1 MNVKSG
7 ISRYVLPS
15 FFAAAMIMAPTACDD
30 DLGHQNN
37 KGEHI
42 VFNPVLTETWSG
54 AMSVDESS
62 PTTHCT
68 SVRELSG
75 GDSKMYLHTVVAEN
89 PAEKKAITSRGA
101 LIKDKSAFYKN
112 FSLSGVCYTGDYNE
126 AEVTPNYAF
135 DRCYS
140 TETGLKADDGMPLRW
155 PSGGKVRFFAFAPTR
170 EYFHKATGIEMLM
183 SSKDDNGSPKL
194 IYTVPKEVEKQID
207 LMTVSSDVTT
217 MASTVDLKFTH
228 ALTAIQ
234 IKCGDG
240 MLAFT
245 VTGVSICNIH
255 GTGTT
260 VIGSNEW
267 TDLKGPETY
276 SIEKDITLSAKDDAT
291 DKLHVDKDTPITGTD
306 NDNLT
311 FLLLPQ
317 TLPDDA
323 EMVITLKN
331 NEKPDDKIELT
342 ASLKGE
348 KWDAG
353 KIVSYSVSPN
363 DIKVS
368 PKLTLDKKGATDS
381 QEGDIMPYSGVW
393 YDATYTATAEITK
406 KDSKLTGLTIP
417 KDKIKFQYK
426 FSDESDWQDCPNSPT
441 EKDKGFLSIKLP
453 DGYVFNTI
461 QQKFTKTDEVGSKGS
476 PEPINKGYSETA
488 NCYLVDQAG
497 YYSLPLV
504 YGNGEKVSA
513 DIPGNG
519 LQYYPNHADQHMNP
533 DDLKSSSNDA
543 VLVWQD
549 SPDLIDPA
557 SVHIDNGN
565 IVFRIRKET
574 LAEGNAVVAVR
585 NSSKT
590 ILWSWHI
597 WVTPHKTDYY
607 ENTSAL
613 FTSETNVGTIK
624 HSYKFAPYNLG
635 WCDPHVAQPSKE
647 FMLQA
652 IIDMS
657 AYGINEKKTVE
668 IPGKFTLMEFKASNG
683 GDNTYYQWG
692 RKDPMLGGIYNNKTP
707 NYTYEKKGIEN
718 NWDYVEFTMENKQI
732 FNQYN
737 QDDCNYSFCKNP
749 GDVVDYSHEASK
761 GVTIGYAIQHP
772 YIFITNSY
780 DSEYPRNPADK
791 GKAFNY
797 RNHWHI
803 PYMHDPVLYLNKDK
817 HILFNAWNAEAKEAG
832 LDYNSEIDSEKEKA
846 PEQNVMPVTKSV
858 YDPCPP
864 GFKMPPI
871 GAWNSI
877 LEAKTS
883 NNISYSTNK
892 WTMTVG
898 GQSIEFPLTG
908 VRNYALRSVEW
919 TTVKPYIKTK
929 SDFDY
934 TSFYKTSMPAF
945 KILTFISS
953 ATIIAKKGDSA
964 YQTYIFCLDRNTRSV
979 EPTPDKPNYK
989 MYITASS
996 NSYGLSVR
1004 PVTSD
1009 SE

>member
-7 ISRYVLPS
+7 ISRYVIPS
-15 FFAAAMIMAPTACDD
+15 FFAAAMLMAPTACDD

-42 VFNPVLTETWSG
+42 VFNPVLTDTWSG

-89 PAEKKAITSRGA
+89 PAEKKTMTSRGA
-101 LIKDKSAFYKN
+101 LIKDQSDFYKN

-170 EYFHKATGIEMLM
+170 DDFNKNKDGSMLL
-183 SSKDDNGSPKL
+183 SGENDKGSPKL

-207 LMTVSSDVTT
+207 LMTVSTDVTT

-245 VTGVSICNIH
+245 VTGVHICNIH
-255 GTGTT
+255 STGTT

-267 TDLKGPETY
+267 TSQTGTATY
-276 SIEKDITLSAKDDAT
+276 SIEKDITLSAKDNAP
-291 DKLHVDKDTPITGTD
+291 DKLHVDKGTPITGTD
-306 NDNLT
+306 TDNLT

-331 NEKPDDKIELT
+331 DETGDEIELK
-342 ASLKGE
+342 APLKGE
-348 KWDAG
+348 KWEAG
-353 KIVSYSVSPN
+353 KIVSYSVSPT
-363 DIKVS
+363 DINVS
-368 PKLTLDKKGATDS
+368 PKLTFVKKGATSADE
-381 QEGDIMPYSGVW
+381 EGDIMPYSGVW

-406 KDSKLTGLTIP
+406 SGSCQTGLTIP

-426 FSDESDWQDCPNSPT
+426 FDGENDWKDCPNSPT
-441 EKDKGFLSIKLP
+441 EEDKGFLSIKLP
-453 DGYVFNTI
+453 DGSVFNTI
-461 QQKFTKTDEVGSKGS
+461 QKKFTKTDEIGSKES
-476 PEPINKGYSETA
+476 PEPINKGYGETA

-504 YGNGEKVSA
+504 YGNGA
-513 DIPGNG
+513 TDGGNDDG
-519 LQYYPNHADQHMNP
+519 LIYYPNHNNERMNST
-533 DDLKSSSNDA
+533 DLTSSGNDA

-565 IVFRIRKET
+565 IVFRIRKQT

-585 NSSKT
+585 NSAKT

-597 WVTPHKTDYY
+597 WVTPYKSNFYSGVVSFETKTGHTY
-607 ENTSAL
+607 
-613 FTSETNVGTIK
+613 G
-624 HSYKFAPYNLG
+624 FAPYNLG
-635 WCDPHVAQPSKE
+635 WCEPHVAQDSRKFE
-647 FMLQA
+647 LQA
-652 IIDMS
+652 LIDMS
-657 AYGINEKKTVE
+657 AYGINEKKTVS
-668 IPGKFTLMEFKASNG
+668 IPGEFTLMEFKASDG

-692 RKDPMLGGIYNNKTP
+692 RKDPMLGGIYNTDTP
-707 NYTYEKKGIEN
+707 TYKYWKPSKKPNPE
-718 NWDYVEFTMENKQI
+718 WDSDEFTMENKQI
-732 FNQYN
+732 FNQYK
-737 QDDCNYSFCKNP
+737 QDDLDYSFCKNP
-749 GDVVDYSHEASK
+749 GDLVDDSHEASR

-772 YIFITNSY
+772 YMFITNSY
-780 DSEYPRNPADK
+780 ENANPRPEEKDNPD
-791 GKAFNY
+791 AFNY

-803 PYMHDPVLYLNKDK
+803 PYKDLPEGDPVDYLSNGT
-817 HILFNAWNAEAKEAG
+817 HILFNAWNAKADKPG
-832 LDYNSEIDSEKEKA
+832 VLYSSSPTDDEKV
-846 PEQNVMPVTKSV
+846 QNAMAVTKSV

-871 GAWNSI
+871 DALYSI
-877 LEAKTS
+877 YTEKTDV
-883 NNISYSTNK
+883 SYQGNK
-892 WTMTVG
+892 WTMNIG
-898 GQSIEFPLTG
+898 GKSITFPLTG
-908 VRNYALRSVEW
+908 IRNYALRSTEW
-919 TTVKPYIKTK
+919 TSVQPLTGV
-929 SDFDY
+929 SDGSSFDY
-934 TSFYKTSMPAF
+934 ISFYKTSMPAF
-945 KILTFISS
+945 RMLTYLSS
-953 ATIIAKKGDSA
+953 ATIIKKEPFNA
-964 YQTYIFCLDRNTRSV
+964 YQVYIFCLDRDNRSV
-979 EPTPDKPNYK
+979 KPTPENPNNK
-989 MYITASS
+989 MSITASS

>member
-7 ISRYVLPS
+7 ISRYVIPS
-15 FFAAAMIMAPTACDD
+15 FFAAAMLMAPTACDD

-42 VFNPVLTETWSG
+42 VFNPVLTDTWNG

-89 PAEKKAITSRGA
+89 PAEKKTMTSRGA
-101 LIKDKSAFYKN
+101 LINDKPAFYKN
-112 FSLSGVCYTGDYNE
+112 FSLSGVCYTGEYDE

-140 TETGLKADDGMPLRW
+140 TETGLKADDGMPLLW

-170 EYFHKATGIEMLM
+170 EDFHKTTGIEMLM
-183 SSKDDNGSPKL
+183 SRKDDNGSPKL

-207 LMTVSSDVTT
+207 LMTVSADVTT

-228 ALTAIQ
+228 ALTAVQ

-291 DKLHVDKDTPITGTD
+291 DKLHVDKAPPITGTD

-331 NEKPDDKIELT
+331 NEKPDDKIELK
-342 ASLKGE
+342 ASLNGE
-348 KWDAG
+348 KWEAG

-368 PKLTLDKKGATDS
+368 PKLTLDKKGATSADE
-381 QEGDIMPYSGVW
+381 EGDVMPYSGVW

-417 KDKIKFQYK
+417 KDKIKFQYR
-426 FSDESDWQDCPNSPT
+426 FDGESDWKDCPNSPT
-441 EKDKGFLSIKLP
+441 EEDKGFLSIKLP
-453 DGYVFNTI
+453 DGSVFNTI
-461 QQKFTKTDEVGSKGS
+461 QQKFTKTGEVGSKES
-476 PEPINKGYSETA
+476 PEPINKVNKGYGETA

-504 YGNGEKVSA
+504 YGPG
-513 DIPGNG
+513 DGNG
-519 LQYYPNHADQHMNP
+519 AISGGHPNGLTYYPNHADQHMNP
-533 DDLKSSSNDA
+533 DDLKSSGNDA

-565 IVFRIRKET
+565 IVFRIREQT

-585 NSSKT
+585 NSAKT

-597 WVTPHKTDYY
+597 WVTPYKSNFYNGVVSFETKTGHTY
-607 ENTSAL
+607 
-613 FTSETNVGTIK
+613 G
-624 HSYKFAPYNLG
+624 FAPYNLG
-635 WCDPHVAQPSKE
+635 WCEPHVAQDSRKFE
-647 FMLQA
+647 LQA
-652 IIDMS
+652 LIDMS
-657 AYGINEKKTVE
+657 AYGINEKKTVS
-668 IPGKFTLMEFKASNG
+668 IPGTFTLMKFKASDG

-692 RKDPMLGGIYNNKTP
+692 RKDPMLGGIYNADTPIYKYRKPSNKP
-707 NYTYEKKGIEN
+707 PKPE
-718 NWDYVEFTMENKQI
+718 WDSDEFTMEINRSSTSI
-732 FNQYN
+732 NIN
-737 QDDCNYSFCKNP
+737 RM
-749 GDVVDYSHEASK
+749 EL
-761 GVTIGYAIQHP
+761 TIH
-772 YIFITNSY
+772 S
-780 DSEYPRNPADK
+780 
-791 GKAFNY
+791 
-797 RNHWHI
+797 
-803 PYMHDPVLYLNKDK
+803 
-817 HILFNAWNAEAKEAG
+817 
-832 LDYNSEIDSEKEKA
+832 
-846 PEQNVMPVTKSV
+846 
-858 YDPCPP
+858 
-864 GFKMPPI
+864 
-871 GAWNSI
+871 
-877 LEAKTS
+877 AKTRE
-883 NNISYSTNK
+883 I
-892 WTMTVG
+892 WWMTVMKR
-898 GQSIEFPLTG
+898 QG
-908 VRNYALRSVEW
+908 V
-919 TTVKPYIKTK
+919 
-929 SDFDY
+929 
-934 TSFYKTSMPAF
+934 
-945 KILTFISS
+945 
-953 ATIIAKKGDSA
+953 
-964 YQTYIFCLDRNTRSV
+964 
-979 EPTPDKPNYK
+979 
-989 MYITASS
+989 
-996 NSYGLSVR
+996 
-1004 PVTSD
+1004 
-1009 SE
+1009 

>member
-1 MNVKSG
+1 M
-7 ISRYVLPS
+7 L
-15 FFAAAMIMAPTACDD
+15 MAPTACDD

-42 VFNPVLTETWSG
+42 VFNPVLTDTWNG

-89 PAEKKAITSRGA
+89 PAEKKTMTSRGA
-101 LIKDKSAFYKN
+101 LINDKPAFYKN
-112 FSLSGVCYTGDYNE
+112 FSLSGVCYTGEYDE

-140 TETGLKADDGMPLRW
+140 TETGLKADDGMPLLW

-170 EYFHKATGIEMLM
+170 EDFHKTTGIEMLM
-183 SSKDDNGSPKL
+183 SRKDDNGSPKL

-207 LMTVSSDVTT
+207 LMTVSADVTT

-228 ALTAIQ
+228 ALTAVQ

-291 DKLHVDKDTPITGTD
+291 DKLHVDKGTPITGTD
-306 NDNLT
+306 SDNLT

-317 TLPDDA
+317 TLPDGA

-331 NEKPDDKIELT
+331 NEKHDDKIELK

-368 PKLTLDKKGATDS
+368 PKLTLDKKGATSADE
-381 QEGDIMPYSGVW
+381 EGDIMPYSGVW

-406 KDSKLTGLTIP
+406 PGSWQTGLTIP

-426 FSDESDWQDCPNSPT
+426 FEGESDWQDCPDSPT
-441 EKDKGFLSIKLP
+441 EEDKGFLSIKLP
-453 DGYVFNTI
+453 EDYVFNTI

-476 PEPINKGYSETA
+476 PEPINKGYNETA

-504 YGNGEKVSA
+504 YGNGET
-513 DIPGNG
+513 GGGHYNG
-519 LQYYPNHADQHMNP
+519 LTYYPNHDNEHMIPADLTN
-533 DDLKSSSNDA
+533 SNNDA

-565 IVFRIRKET
+565 IVFRIRKQT

-597 WVTPHKTDYY
+597 WVTPYKSNFYSDVV
-607 ENTSAL
+607 S
-613 FTSETNVGTIK
+613 FTTETGHT
-624 HSYKFAPYNLG
+624 YGFAPYNLG
-635 WCDPHVAQPSKE
+635 WCDPHVAQPSRKFE
-647 FMLQA
+647 LQA
-652 IIDMS
+652 LIDMS
-657 AYGINEKKTVE
+657 AYGINDTKTVQ
-668 IPGKFTLMEFKASNG
+668 IPGEFTLMEFKASDG

-692 RKDPMLGGIYNNKTP
+692 RKDPMLGGIYSTTTPTYKYRKPSNKP
-707 NYTYEKKGIEN
+707 PKPEY
-718 NWDYVEFTMENKQI
+718 DSDEFTMENKQI

-737 QDDCNYSFCKNP
+737 QDGFDYSFCKNP
-749 GDVVDYSHEASK
+749 GDLADDSHEASR

-772 YIFITNSY
+772 YMFITNSY
-780 DSEYPRNPADK
+780 ENANPRDEDK
-791 GKAFNY
+791 GNPDAFNY

-803 PYMHDPVLYLNKDK
+803 PYKDLPVSYLNDGT
-817 HILFNAWNAEAKEAG
+817 HILFNAWNATATDAG
-832 LDYNSEIDSEKEKA
+832 VQYSSSPTD
-846 PEQNVMPVTKSV
+846 EQKTLNAMAVTKSV

-871 GAWNSI
+871 DALYSI
-877 LEAKTS
+877 YTEKTDV
-883 NNISYSTNK
+883 SYQGNK
-892 WTMTVG
+892 WTMNIG
-898 GQSIEFPLTG
+898 GKSITFPLTG
-908 VRNYALRSVEW
+908 VRNYALRSTEW
-919 TTVKPYIKTK
+919 TSVEPLTEATDG
-929 SDFDY
+929 SSFNY

-945 KILTFISS
+945 KMLTFMSS
-953 ATIIAKKGDSA
+953 ATIIKKESYNA
-964 YQTYIFCLDRNTRSV
+964 YQVYIFCLDRNDRSY
-979 EPTPDKPNYK
+979 EPTPDTPNYK

>member
-1 MNVKSG
+1 M
-7 ISRYVLPS
+7 L
-15 FFAAAMIMAPTACDD
+15 
-30 DLGHQNN
+30 
-37 KGEHI
+37 
-42 VFNPVLTETWSG
+42 
-54 AMSVDESS
+54 
-62 PTTHCT
+62 
-68 SVRELSG
+68 LSG
-75 GDSKMYLHTVVAEN
+75 EN
-89 PAEKKAITSRGA
+89 
-101 LIKDKSAFYKN
+101 DK
-112 FSLSGVCYTGDYNE
+112 
-126 AEVTPNYAF
+126 
-135 DRCYS
+135 
-140 TETGLKADDGMPLRW
+140 
-155 PSGGKVRFFAFAPTR
+155 
-170 EYFHKATGIEMLM
+170 
-183 SSKDDNGSPKL
+183 GSPKL
-194 IYTVPKEVEKQID
+194 TYTVPKDVEKQID

-267 TDLKGPETY
+267 TDLKGPKTY

-331 NEKPDDKIELT
+331 NEKPDDKIELK
-342 ASLKGE
+342 ASLNGE
-348 KWDAG
+348 KWEAG

-368 PKLTLDKKGATDS
+368 PKLTLDKKGATSADE
-381 QEGDIMPYSGVW
+381 EGDVMPYSGVW

-417 KDKIKFQYK
+417 KDKIKFQYR
-426 FSDESDWQDCPNSPT
+426 FDGESDWKDCPNSPT
-441 EKDKGFLSIKLP
+441 EEDKGFLSIKLP
-453 DGYVFNTI
+453 DGSVFNTI
-461 QQKFTKTDEVGSKGS
+461 QQKFTKTGEVGSKES
-476 PEPINKGYSETA
+476 PEPINKVNKGYGETA

-504 YGNGEKVSA
+504 YGPG
-513 DIPGNG
+513 DGNG
-519 LQYYPNHADQHMNP
+519 AISGGHPNGLTYYPNLADQHMNP
-533 DDLKSSSNDA
+533 DDLKSSGNDA

-565 IVFRIRKET
+565 IVFRIREQT

-585 NSSKT
+585 NSAKT

-597 WVTPHKTDYY
+597 WVTPYKSNFYNGVVSFETKTGHTY
-607 ENTSAL
+607 
-613 FTSETNVGTIK
+613 G
-624 HSYKFAPYNLG
+624 FAPYNLG
-635 WCDPHVAQPSKE
+635 WCEPHVAQDSRKFE
-647 FMLQA
+647 LQA
-652 IIDMS
+652 LIDMS
-657 AYGINEKKTVE
+657 AYGINEKKTVS
-668 IPGKFTLMEFKASNG
+668 IPGTFTLMKFKASDG

-692 RKDPMLGGIYNNKTP
+692 RKDPMLGGIYNADTPIYKYRKPSNKP
-707 NYTYEKKGIEN
+707 PKPE
-718 NWDYVEFTMENKQI
+718 WDSDEFTMENKQI
-732 FNQYN
+732 FNQYKHK
-737 QDDCNYSFCKNP
+737 QDGIDYSFRKNP
-749 GDVVDYSHEASK
+749 GDLVDDSHEASR

-772 YIFITNSY
+772 YMFITNSY
-780 DSEYPRNPADK
+780 ENANPRDEETGNPD
-791 GKAFNY
+791 AFNY

-803 PYMHDPVLYLNKDK
+803 PYKDHPEISYLSDGT
-817 HILFNAWNAEAKEAG
+817 HILFNAWNAKATAPGLQYSSTPKDEEKVQNAKT
-832 LDYNSEIDSEKEKA
+832 
-846 PEQNVMPVTKSV
+846 VTKSV

-871 GAWNSI
+871 DALFSI
-877 LEAKTS
+877 NNEKTDL
-883 NNISYSTNK
+883 SYQGNK
-892 WTMTVG
+892 WTMNIG
-898 GQSIEFPLTG
+898 GKSITFPLTG
-908 VRNYALRSVEW
+908 VRNYALRRTEWESVQPL
-919 TTVKPYIKTK
+919 TGVYDVKSFYI
-929 SDFDY
+929 
-934 TSFYKTSMPAF
+934 SFYKTSMPAF
-945 KILTFISS
+945 KMLTFMSS
-953 ATIIAKKGDSA
+953 ATIIKKESYNA
-964 YQTYIFCLDRNTRSV
+964 YQVYIFCLDRNDRSY
-979 EPTPDKPNYK
+979 EPTPDTPNYK

>member
-7 ISRYVLPS
+7 ISRYVIPS
-15 FFAAAMIMAPTACDD
+15 FFAAAMLMAPTACDD

-42 VFNPVLTETWSG
+42 VFNPVLTDTWSG

-75 GDSKMYLHTVVAEN
+75 GDSKLYLHTVVAEN
-89 PAEKKAITSRGA
+89 PAEKKTMTSRGA

-126 AEVTPNYAF
+126 AEVTPNYAYN
-135 DRCYS
+135 RCYS

-170 EYFHKATGIEMLM
+170 DDFNKNKDGSMLL
-183 SSKDDNGSPKL
+183 SGENDKGSPKL
-194 IYTVPKEVEKQID
+194 TYTVPKDVEKQID
-207 LMTVSSDVTT
+207 LMTVSADVTK
-217 MASTVDLKFTH
+217 MESTVNLNFTH

-255 GTGTT
+255 STGTT

-267 TDLKGPETY
+267 TGQTGTETY
-276 SIEKDITLSAKDDAT
+276 SIEKDITLSAKDNAT
-291 DKLHVDKDTPITGTD
+291 DKLHVDKGTPITGTD
-306 NDNLT
+306 TDNLT

-331 NEKPDDKIELT
+331 NEKPDDKIELK
-342 ASLKGE
+342 ASLNGE
-348 KWDAG
+348 KWEAG

-368 PKLTLDKKGATDS
+368 PKLTLDKKGATSADE
-381 QEGDIMPYSGVW
+381 EGDIMPYSGVW
-393 YDATYTATAEITK
+393 YDAIYTATAEITK

-426 FSDESDWQDCPNSPT
+426 FDGENDWKDCPNSPT
-441 EKDKGFLSIKLP
+441 EEDKGFLSVEPQEAYKSQMQT
-453 DGYVFNTI
+453 GF
-461 QQKFTKTDEVGSKGS
+461 KTGEAGSKDN
-476 PEPINKGYSETA
+476 PQTLTINNETA
-488 NCYLVDQAG
+488 NCYMVDQAG

-504 YGNGEKVSA
+504 YGNRAIEG
-513 DIPGNG
+513 GNVNA
-519 LQYYPNHADQHMNP
+519 LKYYPNHDNKEMTREY
-533 DDLKSSSNDA
+533 LKDNSNDA

-549 SPDLIDPA
+549 SPDLIDPT
-557 SVHIDNGN
+557 SVQIDNGN
-565 IVFRIRKET
+565 IVFRIREKT
-574 LAEGNAVVAVR
+574 LAQGNAVVAVR
-585 NSSKT
+585 NSAKI

-597 WVTPHKTDYY
+597 WVTPYKKDFYD
-607 ENTSAL
+607 NGSAL
-613 FTSETNVGTIK
+613 FTSKTTCGTK
-624 HSYKFAPYNLG
+624 EHTYKFAPYNLG
-635 WCDPHVAQPSKE
+635 WCDPHRHNEPRQ
-647 FMLQA
+647 FQLRA

-657 AYGINEKKTVE
+657 AYGGSIEEK
-668 IPGKFTLMEFKASNG
+668 IIDGAFTLMEFKGSNA

-692 RKDPMLGGIYNNKTP
+692 RKDPMLGGIYNDNTP
-707 NYTYEKKGIEN
+707 IYSFHRGGPTKDGVN
-718 NWDYVEFTMENKQI
+718 DEFNMENKQI

-737 QDDCNYSFCKNP
+737 KDGKNYSFCKNP
-749 GDVVDYSHEASK
+749 GDLTEPNHQASK

-772 YIFITNSY
+772 FMFVTNSKSAEIPT
-780 DSEYPRNPADK
+780 DNVS
-791 GKAFNY
+791 FNY
-797 RNHWHI
+797 RNHWHR
-803 PYMHDPVLYLNKDK
+803 PYADTAVVYLSEDT
-817 HILFNAWNAEAKEAG
+817 HILFNAWNKNASEAG
-832 LDYNSEIDSEKEKA
+832 LRTDQINNNELYERNATEVE
-846 PEQNVMPVTKSV
+846 KSV

-864 GFKMPPI
+864 KFKLPPI
-871 GAWNSI
+871 DAFRGIAEPTGGNTNYNGLGKTEYNNYAWTIKFDDGRSI
-877 LEAKTS
+877 K
-883 NNISYSTNK
+883 
-892 WTMTVG
+892 
-898 GQSIEFPLTG
+898 FPATG
-908 VRNYALRSVEW
+908 VRDYAIRSTEMGTVEGIDNNIF
-919 TTVKPYIKTK
+919 YSK
-929 SDFDY
+929 SW
-934 TSFYKTSMPAF
+934 PAF
-945 KILTFISS
+945 RCLTFVSS
-953 ATIIAKKGDSA
+953 ATIAEAKPWNGKNINA
-964 YQTYIFCLDRNTRSV
+964 YQLLIFSIDNRKQNGSTVDPLTGAH
-979 EPTPDKPNYK
+979 DKPAMNCFL
-989 MYITASS
+989 ASS